1 MKPFDWINIALAYV
15 VTVAAANLIIH
26 MLGYNKPAIALTLG
40 AVVATEVAAWS
51 WQIRKRCPAGT
62 SLKLRVGALI
72 AALSLTQALVFQML
86 FKWMARPSA
95 TISVIAIAC
104 LVLPPLTFEA
114 FRQTVPVG
122 KRKR

>member
-1 MKPFDWINIALAYV
+1 
-15 VTVAAANLIIH
+15 
-26 MLGYNKPAIALTLG
+26 
-40 AVVATEVAAWS
+40 
-51 WQIRKRCPAGT
+51 
-62 SLKLRVGALI
+62 
-72 AALSLTQALVFQML
+72 LSLTQALVFQML

>member
-1 MKPFDWINIALAYV
+1 VKAFDWINIALAYV
-15 VTVAAANLIIH
+15 VTVAAANLLIH
-26 MLGYNKPAIALTLG
+26 MLGYNKPAIALISG

-51 WQIRKRCPAGT
+51 WQIRKRRPAGT

-95 TISVIAIAC
+95 TTSVIAIAC

-122 KRKR
+122 KRNR

>member
-15 VTVAAANLIIH
+15 VTVAAANLVIH
-26 MLGYNKPAIALTLG
+26 MVGYNKPALALTSG

-51 WQIRKRCPAGT
+51 WQTRKRCPAGT

-122 KRKR
+122 RRKR